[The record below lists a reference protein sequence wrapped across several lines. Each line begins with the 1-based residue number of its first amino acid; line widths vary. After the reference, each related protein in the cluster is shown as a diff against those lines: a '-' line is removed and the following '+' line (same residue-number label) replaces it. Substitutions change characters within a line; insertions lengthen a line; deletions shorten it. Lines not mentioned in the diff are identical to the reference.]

1 MQHLDLQ
8 TQSISPSHSP
18 VAPSI
23 ASSQSITS
31 PIELPSWLDRPGLS
45 DERRQE
51 RPSQS
56 SDHPLTLRTFE
67 IIFQS
72 VLEKLTEGQTLVSI
86 FRRDHRGLSL
96 GAFTRWVHKDPA
108 RKALY
113 KEAKEIR
120 TEAWAGKMIDISD
133 GVDQEGNASPE
144 DTARS
149 KLRIDTIKF
158 LITAD
163 NRADYGDRT
172 TVDVS
177 GSISIVGAL
186 EAASSR
192 LRSIARADE
201 IEDAVMVE
209 HMQAAIEDH
218 ASTRTTINPNP
229 NEDPDAE

>member
-1 MQHLDLQ
+1 MQQIEASPPSTASTPTIDL
-8 TQSISPSHSP
+8 P
-18 VAPSI
+18 A
-23 ASSQSITS
+23 
-31 PIELPSWLDRPGLS
+31 WLDRPGLS
-45 DERRQE
+45 DERRLE
-51 RPSQS
+51 RPSQVADS
-56 SDHPLTLRTFE
+56 PLTLRTFE

-72 VLEKLTEGQTLVSI
+72 VLEKLTEGQTLGSI

-96 GAFTRWVHKDPA
+96 GAFTRWVHKDPN

-158 LITAD
+158 LITSD
-163 NRADYGDRT
+163 NRAEYGDRT
-172 TVDVS
+172 SVDVS

-192 LRSIARADE
+192 LRSIRQTTIDQDSE
-201 IEDAVMVE
+201 DDIEDAVMVE
-209 HMQAAIEDH
+209 RLQGAIEN
-218 ASTRTTINPNP
+218 AGQ
-229 NEDPDAE
+229 DAE

>member
-1 MQHLDLQ
+1 MQHLDHQLEARQ
-8 TQSISPSHSP
+8 TQPSHSP
-18 VAPSI
+18 VD
-23 ASSQSITS
+23 
-31 PIELPSWLDRPGLS
+31 LPSWLDIPLSPRSSILDRPGLS
-45 DERRQE
+45 DERRLE

-96 GAFTRWVHKDPA
+96 GAFTRWVHKDPS

-133 GVDQEGNASPE
+133 GVDADGSASPE

-192 LRSIARADE
+192 LRSIARADAE
-201 IEDAVMVE
+201 DDQAIEDAVMVE

-218 ASTRTTINPNP
+218 ASNTI
-229 NEDPDAE
+229 EDPDAE